1 MQEVDAIESEIRQM
15 QSELAEVEE
24 LLSSPQTLPKHKE
37 EKLKVAPQG
46 GVKYFIPSS
55 SRKMFSLEFL
65 NEGAFLLR
73 VQVLG
78 KRIQSMGTTVA
89 EIQRCKPDLCLP
101 DGAEETLAVFNV
113 VDHMQTLLQDL
124 EKVGASLAQSADRR

>member
-1 MQEVDAIESEIRQM
+1 MQEVDAIESEVRQM

-55 SRKMFSLEFL
+55 SWKMFSLEFL

-101 DGAEETLAVFNV
+101 DGAEETLAVFSV

-124 EKVGASLAQSADRR
+124 EKVGASLAQSADCR

>member
-65 NEGAFLLR
+65 NEGAF
-73 VQVLG
+73 
-78 KRIQSMGTTVA
+78 A
-89 EIQRCKPDLCLP
+89 PLCP
-101 DGAEETLAVFNV
+101 GSREEDPVHGDDG
-113 VDHMQTLLQDL
+113 
-124 EKVGASLAQSADRR
+124 G

>member
-55 SRKMFSLEFL
+55 SRKLFSLEFL

-101 DGAEETLAVFNV
+101 DGAEETLAVFSV

-124 EKVGASLAQSADRR
+124 EKV

>member
-24 LLSSPQTLPKHKE
+24 LLSSPQALPKHKE

-55 SRKMFSLEFL
+55 SRKLFSLEFL

-73 VQVLG
+73 IQVLG

-101 DGAEETLAVFNV
+101 DGAEETLAVFSV

-124 EKVGASLAQSADRR
+124 EKVGASLAQSADCR

>member
-46 GVKYFIPSS
+46 GVKYSIPSS

-124 EKVGASLAQSADRR
+124 EKVGASLAQSADCR

>member
-55 SRKMFSLEFL
+55 SRKMFSLELL

-124 EKVGASLAQSADRR
+124 EKVGASLAQSADCR